1 MDAAAL
7 INRFSSLPPR
17 IRIGVPVALALLVFG
32 IIVALS
38 YTHDNRVALF
48 ATPLHADQLTEVQE
62 RLAQWNVAFTPSA
75 DNVAVEARRRSDL
88 LLRLSLA
95 GVPHSHIDTSNE
107 MLSKVS
113 ALTPQSVIDE
123 QTRSGLAADLELAL
137 RGLDGVQDASVI
149 IAPAKPAIFADE
161 QSHDATAS
169 IRLHIRPGAHLGP
182 TAVAGIRSF
191 VAAGVPG
198 LDARKVMILDD
209 RGVTLTDNGAGG
221 IDETDLQTSLQSAL
235 DSAFGAGSA
244 IVRVHVAYD
253 DRAQQIKEVR
263 RIAGSSLPITSDHTE
278 EQYSGADRHYVK
290 ATHSDDRGSDV
301 REEQTTLPAG
311 RLARVSVAVVVDQ
324 THGTELYKIR
334 ALATAAAGLDARRGD
349 TISVQAVAFHTER
362 PPKTDI
368 WFAAYG
374 AVLTVLP
381 ALVIGSIVLFALKL
395 FLKPAAG
402 FITAF
407 AARTSLAQTRKA
419 VAGFAPTQVRGA
431 LRNEPP
437 HTAAAIISA
446 LPAAT
451 AAAVLDLYPPEE
463 RTAIIHRMSRAHS
476 SLVPDFESVIANA

>member
-1 MDAAAL
+1 
-7 INRFSSLPPR
+7 
-17 IRIGVPVALALLVFG
+17 G
-32 IIVALS
+32 IIVVLS

-48 ATPLHADQLTEVQE
+48 ASPLRAEQLSEVQE
-62 RLAQWNVAFTPSA
+62 RLAEWNVAFTPSA
-75 DNVAVEARRRSDL
+75 DNIAVDARRRSEL

-95 GVPHSHIDTSNE
+95 SVPHSHIDTSNE

-123 QTRSGLAADLELAL
+123 QTRSGLAADLQLAL
-137 RGLDGVQDASVI
+137 RGLDGIQDATVI
-149 IAPAKPAIFADE
+149 IAPAKPAVFADE

-169 IRLHIRPGAHLGP
+169 VRLHIRPGAHLGP
-182 TAVAGIRSF
+182 AAVAGIRSF

-209 RGVTLTDNGAGG
+209 RGVALTDVGAGG
-221 IDETDLQTSLQSAL
+221 VDETELQASLQGAL
-235 DSAFGAGSA
+235 DSAFGTGSA

-253 DRAQQIKEVR
+253 ERAQQIKETKRV
-263 RIAGSSLPITSDHTE
+263 AGSTLPITSDHTD

-290 ATHSDDRGSDV
+290 TTHSDDRGSDV

-311 RLARVSVAVVVDQ
+311 RLARVSVAIVVDQ
-324 THGTELYKIR
+324 AHGTELYKIR

-349 TISVQAVAFHTER
+349 SITVQAVDFHATR
-362 PPKTDI
+362 PPKTDG

-374 AVLTVLP
+374 VALTVLP
-381 ALVIGSIVLFALKL
+381 ALVIGIIVLLALKL
-395 FLKPAAG
+395 CVKPATA
-402 FITAF
+402 FITAL
-407 AARTSLAQTRKA
+407 AARTSIAQTRKA
-419 VAGFAPTQVRGA
+419 VSGFAPTQVRGA

-463 RTAIIHRMSRAHS
+463 RSAIIRRMSRTHS